1 MSEVPLIRL
10 LLVLLAGFLTQSW
23 ASETWEVVRVGR
35 VDYVTLP
42 SFLKFYGLKGPGE
55 IDPQR
60 SFDLTGS
67 VGSMNLSVDSR
78 EMRWRGA
85 RYWLSHPVRQVNGV
99 TLIPRVD
106 LVKTFDPLLR
116 PNAEI
121 PKIPLAGVVVDPGHG
136 GGDQGTRAARGLN
149 EKDANFDV
157 SKRLVRLLDKAGI
170 PWVLTRNKDVYVDHG
185 DRSQKA
191 SDRPGYIFVSI
202 HFNEDSDRDTTGWE
216 TYSLSP
222 QYAPSTSS
230 GGTLIGD
237 EDEIWPGNQFD
248 HHNFLLTQ
256 AIHRAAV
263 LAKSNAPSDR
273 GLKRARFKVLRL
285 ARSPSVLVEGGFMSN
300 PREAAMLKT
309 EAYRQQ
315 VAQWIFDGIQTYR
328 RSQELPVEPARL
340 QFASSVPTPSASSV
354 AGTNVAVPKLGE
366 VPNFRP
372 SSNSPAISAVSHP
385 ALVSSN
391 PPDVSGTSGV
401 SNFRP
406 KANDPVPMAP
416 TTSKPGSAAVPRN
429 SGVRKGEASE
439 PEVRKALPVEP
450 RKGD

>member
-1 MSEVPLIRL
+1 MIRL
-10 LLVLLAGFLTQSW
+10 SVLLLLGLLAQSR
-23 ASETWEVVRVGR
+23 ASEAWEVVRVGR

-78 EMRWRGA
+78 EMRWRGT
-85 RYWLSHPVRQVNGV
+85 RYWLSHPVRQVSGI

-121 PKIPLAGVVVDPGHG
+121 PKLPVQGVVVDPGHG

-157 SKRLVRLLDKAGI
+157 SKRLIRLLDKAGI
-170 PWVLTRNKDVYVDHG
+170 PWVLTRNKDIYVDHAE
-185 DRSQKA
+185 RSKKA

-216 TYSLSP
+216 TYCLSP

-230 GGTLIGD
+230 GGTLVGD

-300 PREAAMLKT
+300 PREAALMKT
-309 EAYRQQ
+309 ESYRQQ
-315 VAQWIFDGIQTYR
+315 VAQWIFEGIQSYK
-328 RSQELPVEPARL
+328 RSQELPAEPARL
-340 QFASSVPTPSASSV
+340 KLASPDGAQPAPGVTAS
-354 AGTNVAVPKLGE
+354 NPAVPKLEE
-366 VPNFRP
+366 VP
-372 SSNSPAISAVSHP
+372 
-385 ALVSSN
+385 
-391 PPDVSGTSGV
+391 D
-401 SNFRP
+401 FRP
-406 KANDPVPMAP
+406 KSNSATMSSLSQSAPASAKRGVSATSEVPEFRPKTNLAVGMAQSAP
-416 TTSKPGSAAVPRN
+416 KPLPS
-429 SGVRKGEASE
+429 SVRKEPEVRKEETSE
-439 PEVRKALPVEP
+439 PEVRKAIPVEP
-450 RKGD
+450 RRGE

>member
-1 MSEVPLIRL
+1 MIRIPVLFLI
-10 LLVLLAGFLTQSW
+10 GFLTQSW
-23 ASETWEVVRVGR
+23 AAETWDVVRVGR

-60 SFDLTGS
+60 SFDLTGA
-67 VGSMNLSVDSR
+67 VGSMNLNVDSR

-121 PKIPLAGVVVDPGHG
+121 PKIPVTGVVVDPGHG

-170 PWVLTRNKDVYVDHG
+170 PWVLTRNKDTYVDHG
-185 DRSQKA
+185 DRSKKA

-202 HFNEDSDRDTTGWE
+202 HFNEDSDRDTAGWE
-216 TYSLSP
+216 TYCLSP

-230 GGTLIGD
+230 GGTLVGD

-300 PREAAMLKT
+300 PREAALMKT

-328 RSQELPVEPARL
+328 RSQELPAEPARL
-340 QFASSVPTPSASSV
+340 RLAAADGTPSASAV
-354 AGTNVAVPKLGE
+354 AVIQPTVPKLE
-366 VPNFRP
+366 AVPNFRP
-372 SSNSPAISAVSHP
+372 SSNAPAMNSAAHP
-385 ALVSSN
+385 APSSSVQPI
-391 PPDVSGTSGV
+391 PPATAGV
-401 SNFRP
+401 SDFRP
-406 KANDPVPMAP
+406 KTNVPVTVAQSTP
-416 TTSKPGSAAVPRN
+416 KPAAASVPKEPE
-429 SGVRKGEASE
+429 VRKAVASE
-439 PEVRKALPVEP
+439 PEVRKAIPVEP
-450 RKGD
+450 GKGE

>member
-1 MSEVPLIRL
+1 MIRL
-10 LLVLLAGFLTQSW
+10 LGFLVLGFLTQAW
-23 ASETWEVVRVGR
+23 AGDPWDVVRVGR
-35 VDYVTLP
+35 VDYVTLS
-42 SFLKFYGLKGPGE
+42 SFLKFYGMKGSGE
-55 IDPQR
+55 IDSQR
-60 SFDLTGS
+60 SFDLTGPA
-67 VGSMNLSVDSR
+67 GSINLSVDSR
-78 EMRWRGA
+78 EMRWKGA
-85 RYWLSHPVRQVNGV
+85 RYWLSHPVRQVDGV

-116 PNAEI
+116 PNVEI
-121 PKIPLAGVVVDPGHG
+121 PKQPLLGVVVDPGHG

-157 SKRLVRLLDKAGI
+157 SRRLVRLLEKAGV
-170 PWVLTRNKDVYVDHG
+170 PWVLTRNKDRYVDHG
-185 DRSQKA
+185 DRSKQA

-216 TYSLSP
+216 TYALSP

-248 HHNFLLTQ
+248 HQNFLLAQ

-300 PREAAMLKT
+300 PREASLLKT

-315 VAQWIFDGIQTYR
+315 VAEWIFEGILTYK
-328 RSQELPVEPARL
+328 RSQARPEDAARL
-340 QFASSVPTPSASSV
+340 KLAGASVPAKGSV
-354 AGTNVAVPKLGE
+354 VGTNLPVPKLE
-366 VPNFRP
+366 DVPNFRP
-372 SSNSPAISAVSHP
+372 KNSVPAAGTGSLATVAPSTNSSIPVESAIP
-385 ALVSSN
+385 
-391 PPDVSGTSGV
+391 G
-401 SNFRP
+401 FRP
-406 KANDPVPMAP
+406 KNSAWVTTTASTQRPIPVNATPKEAE
-416 TTSKPGSAAVPRN
+416 
-429 SGVRKGEASE
+429 VRKAEAVE
-439 PEVRKALPVEP
+439 PEVRRAIPVTP
-450 RKGD
+450 RKEE

>member
-1 MSEVPLIRL
+1 MIRFFLVFSLLPLL
-10 LLVLLAGFLTQSW
+10 PVQATENW
-23 ASETWEVVRVGR
+23 DVVRVGR
-35 VDYVTLP
+35 VDYVTLT
-42 SFLKFYGLKGPGE
+42 SFLKFYGMKGPGE

-60 SFDLTGS
+60 SFDVTGPA
-67 VGSMNLSVDSR
+67 GSMNLNVDSR
-78 EMRWRGA
+78 EMRWKGA

-116 PNAEI
+116 PNVEI
-121 PKIPLAGVVVDPGHG
+121 PRQPLQGVVVDPGHG

-157 SKRLVRLLDKAGI
+157 SRRLVRLLEKAGI
-170 PWVLTRNKDVYVDHG
+170 PWVLTRNKDIYVDHA
-185 DRSQKA
+185 DRSKKA
-191 SDRPGYIFVSI
+191 SDRPGYIFISI

-216 TYSLSP
+216 TFTLSP

-248 HHNFLLTQ
+248 HQSFLLGQ

-285 ARSPSVLVEGGFMSN
+285 ARAPSVLVEGGFMSN
-300 PREAAMLKT
+300 PREAALLKT

-315 VAQWIFDGIQTYR
+315 VAQWVFEGILAYK
-328 RSQELPVEPARL
+328 RSQESPEEVARL
-340 QFASSVPTPSASSV
+340 KLAAQAHISNVPTV
-354 AGTNVAVPKLGE
+354 NGTNLPIPKLE
-366 VPNFRP
+366 DVPNFRP
-372 SSNSPAISAVSHP
+372 KSDSPSVTAAAPKPTTLKNSVTPESTIPDFRSK
-385 ALVSSN
+385 SN
-391 PPDVSGTSGV
+391 PPVAVAQSAT
-401 SNFRP
+401 P
-406 KANDPVPMAP
+406 PAPV
-416 TTSKPGSAAVPRN
+416 AA
-429 SGVRKGEASE
+429 GAKE
-439 PEVRKALPVEP
+439 PEVRKAEKADPEVRRAIPVNP
-450 RKGD
+450 RRAE